1 VSPADVPRPV
11 RAGALLL
18 LLAGA
23 CSRGDQAIGPR
34 GPWPTPE
41 TRPVLTERLA
51 EYAEEG
57 LPTVDED
64 QVAEVQDLLLLSR
77 ESGRNGSRAI
87 ERLAEMEPRFVASA
101 ALTLVETH
109 NMDLETRTAAYGW
122 MRIDGPVAM
131 LPRLTLR
138 LKYEKDWPSNV
149 DIARALLKHGNG
161 AGLDALV
168 AILQAEPSD
177 ERVELARYLAM
188 EALGDL
194 PRPSGADDGFEA
206 SWERLLQAQSTW
218 ARWRSLPLQEER
230 APRALRAEWW
240 RMLARFRSQPL
251 RPVDDARYVLVRASR
266 SVFPLLQETAFDE
279 DRYVREHAL
288 QAMEWIGYPI
298 GRAALDRLPQVM
310 EPLLTL
316 RGDPPLRPRLFG
328 ALGAMGLP
336 GAGEPL
342 LPWLRDGNPEESTA
356 AADALLRCADEDLMR
371 QLEAAVAADRDSWSP
386 EAQYAI
392 DLLVAVLG
400 EEDPAA
406 VPVAE
411 GLDDSERQRRLDW
424 ARHRVERPQG

>member
-1 VSPADVPRPV
+1 MSPADVPRPV

-168 AILQAEPSD
+168 AILQAEPSI
-177 ERVELARYLAM
+177 AR
-188 EALGDL
+188 
-194 PRPSGADDGFEA
+194 
-206 SWERLLQAQSTW
+206 
-218 ARWRSLPLQEER
+218 
-230 APRALRAEWW
+230 
-240 RMLARFRSQPL
+240 
-251 RPVDDARYVLVRASR
+251 
-266 SVFPLLQETAFDE
+266 
-279 DRYVREHAL
+279 
-288 QAMEWIGYPI
+288 
-298 GRAALDRLPQVM
+298 
-310 EPLLTL
+310 
-316 RGDPPLRPRLFG
+316 
-328 ALGAMGLP
+328 
-336 GAGEPL
+336 
-342 LPWLRDGNPEESTA
+342 
-356 AADALLRCADEDLMR
+356 
-371 QLEAAVAADRDSWSP
+371 
-386 EAQYAI
+386 
-392 DLLVAVLG
+392 
-400 EEDPAA
+400 
-406 VPVAE
+406 
-411 GLDDSERQRRLDW
+411 
-424 ARHRVERPQG
+424 